1 MSDTNKGVLVVAL
14 QQHGVLAPAVYE
26 LLSAGRKLA
35 DELKEPLCAVLLG
48 AKTGDGANDL
58 ISRGADKVFVVEN
71 ETLANFREELHG
83 QAVKELVEKEK
94 FGKVLLPSSVI
105 GRALA
110 ARLAVGLKA
119 GLAADVAEM
128 SLQAGR
134 LSVKRS
140 MYSGNVLAEVEFKS
154 PVEIVTLS
162 PMAWPRAEAQTGRSG
177 ETVAVAFSAP
187 ASKVE
192 FVSFQAE
199 ESKEIDLGAA
209 ERIVSGG
216 RGMGNADGFKLVRDL
231 AHLIKAA
238 VGASR
243 AVVDSGWIAYRHQVG
258 LTGRA
263 VRPKLYIACG
273 ISGQIQHLA
282 GMSSSGTIVAL
293 NTDPDCPM
301 MQIATLSVVGDMY
314 ELMPLILEEIK
325 KRKGSPVAA

>member
-1 MSDTNKGVLVVAL
+1 MSDTKGVLVVAL

-26 LLSAGRKLA
+26 LLSAGRKLS
-35 DELKEPLCAVLLG
+35 DELKEPLCAVVLG
-48 AKTGDGANDL
+48 AKTEGSAQDL
-58 ISRGADKVFVVEN
+58 IARGADKVFVVEN
-71 ETLANFREELHG
+71 EALAHFSDEAHA

-94 FGKVLLPSSVI
+94 FGKVILPSSVI
-105 GRALA
+105 GRSLA

-119 GLAADVAEM
+119 GLAADVSEM
-128 SLQAGR
+128 SLLAGR
-134 LSVKRS
+134 LAVKRS
-140 MYSGNVLAEVEFKS
+140 MYSGNVVAEVEFKS
-154 PVEIVTLS
+154 PVEIVMLS
-162 PMAWPRAEAQTGRSG
+162 PMAWPRAEAQAGRSG
-177 ETVAVAFSAP
+177 ETVPFSFSPSA
-187 ASKVE
+187 AKVQ

-216 RGMGNADGFKLVRDL
+216 RGLGSAEGFKLVRDF

-263 VRPKLYIACG
+263 VRPKLYVACG

-282 GMSSSGTIVAL
+282 GMSSSGTIVAF

-301 MQIATLSVVGDMY
+301 MQIATISVVGDMY
-314 ELMPLILEEIK
+314 ELIPLVLEEIK
-325 KRKGSPVAA
+325 KRKGAPVAA